1 MRNADCAVIINP
13 DTGADTEGWTGV
25 CRMITIWAGDL
36 NIFMW
41 LLQSSQTRAGME
53 AEKRVSNDS
62 GPM

>member
-1 MRNADCAVIINP
+1 MRNADCGVIINS

-41 LLQSSQTRAGME
+41 LLQSSQTRAGMG